1 MVTLPKLAIKIEPL
15 GDHVA
20 VIPDSM
26 EQVTASGIVIPDT
39 AKGEKS
45 TIGTVVAVGKG
56 GIGKDAVDPSTFLKV
71 GDRVVFGKYSGEDIE
86 LKDEN
91 GKMVEVKLLEIGS
104 IRALVH

>member
-1 MVTLPKLAIKIEPL
+1 MASLPKLAIKIEPL

-45 TIGTVVAVGKG
+45 TIGTVIAVGKG
-56 GIGKDAVDPSTFLKV
+56 GLGEDSVDPSKFLKV

-91 GKMVEVKLLEIGS
+91 GKNVEVKLIEISS
-104 IRALVH
+104 IRALVR

>member
-1 MVTLPKLAIKIEPL
+1 MASLPKLAIKIEPL

-45 TIGTVVAVGKG
+45 TIGTVIAVGKG
-56 GIGKDAVDPSTFLKV
+56 GL
-71 GDRVVFGKYSGEDIE
+71 
-86 LKDEN
+86 
-91 GKMVEVKLLEIGS
+91 
-104 IRALVH
+104 